1 MYRQFFK
8 KRGEKRKSERKRSK
22 VRLIDLW
29 AYVRAQAIRKT
40 KEIISM
46 KTFRKFSF
54 YFDKSK
60 KKKNIKKKHTKRK
73 KEIREK
79 GREKKENN
87 HKSHKSVSHVSP
99 FMV

>member
-8 KRGEKRKSERKRSK
+8 KKGKKRKSERKRSK

-60 KKKNIKKKHTKRK
+60 KRKKYKKETYQKKKRNKRERAREKRK
-73 KEIREK
+73 
-79 GREKKENN
+79 
-87 HKSHKSVSHVSP
+87 
-99 FMV
+99 